1 MKMTQEDFDELEA
14 MLNTAL
20 CRMGQGARAFITS
33 AVHTDGLKVWELF
46 NRTEPVQR
54 STFVIRVYKY
64 LPPKPKEEAAS
75 IASFLRVNLPAD
87 TLEALKDAL
96 FGGITM

>member
-1 MKMTQEDFDELEA
+1 MEHEIDLYGR
-14 MLNTAL
+14 NTATVRKNDTGPGEAVL
-20 CRMGQGARAFITS
+20 SLFTPRSYEAIT
-33 AVHTDGLKVWELF
+33 GE
-46 NRTEPVQR
+46 
-54 STFVIRVYKY
+54 Y

>member
-64 LPPKPKEEAAS
+64 LNDNHVETA
-75 IASFLRVNLPAD
+75 LR
-87 TLEALKDAL
+87 TALC
-96 FGGITM
+96 I